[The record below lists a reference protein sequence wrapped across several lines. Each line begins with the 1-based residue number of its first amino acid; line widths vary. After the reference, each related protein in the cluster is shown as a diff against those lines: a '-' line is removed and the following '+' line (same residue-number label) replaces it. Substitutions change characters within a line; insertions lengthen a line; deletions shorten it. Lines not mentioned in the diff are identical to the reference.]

1 MIFLIGKQN
10 ILRFVLNDVYYS
22 TILCFNP
29 SIMIHSMER

>member
-22 TILCFNP
+22 HDSLLLILLL
-29 SIMIHSMER
+29 